1 MSFIINSNGFQA
13 QTASYLKHNFS
24 RLNTS
29 LARLGSGDR
38 IVKIQ
43 DDSAAISVS
52 KKISSAITRN
62 KRVQEIAGNAIGF
75 LKLQQGALQ
84 EIQKTIDRMSELK
97 AMSVDV
103 TQNANDINNYNAEFH
118 ELQQHLRG
126 VRDLKFNST
135 NVFVTEGR
143 DIQMLSTEV
152 GEQGDTQI
160 DRVYVSGNA
169 GDKLTLKVDGSN
181 FTFDIGTA
189 TEIQDDINASNLGD
203 IFLAKNADDGNGFF
217 ELEAKKYNNRYS
229 LNAEYSVSGSAA
241 ASVNSATIQK
251 SSIVHVNLSREGV
264 FRTDTPGG
272 GLVAENGSD
281 LLDITK
287 TLADYDVSDFINY
300 TQNTSTAQADNGAEI
315 SRLMASN
322 LVLESNFGNLRGA
335 VSRLNDVDYAKE
347 TTAMAKW
354 NILYKSS
361 TSMLA
366 QANTNPQLAM
376 TLLA

>member
-13 QTASYLKHNFS
+13 QTATFLKHNFN

-29 LARLGSGDR
+29 LSRLATGDR
-38 IVKIQ
+38 IINVQ
-43 DDSAAISVS
+43 DDSAGISVS
-52 KKISSAITRN
+52 KKLSSAITRN
-62 KRVQEIAGNAIGF
+62 KRVQEVAGNAIGF

-84 EIQKTIDRMSELK
+84 EIQKTIDRMSALK
-97 AMSVDV
+97 AMSIDK
-103 TQNANDINNYNAEFH
+103 TQNANDISNYNAEFH

-126 VRDLKFNST
+126 IRELKFNDT

-152 GEQGDTQI
+152 GEQGDTQV
-160 DRVYVSGNA
+160 DRVRVSGGA
-169 GDKLTLKVDGSN
+169 GDKLTLNVDGSN

-189 TEIQDDINASNLGD
+189 TQIQDDINSSSLGD
-203 IFLAKNADDGNGFF
+203 IFLAKNADDGSGSF
-217 ELEAKKYNNRYS
+217 ELEAKKYNNRFS
-229 LNAEYSVSGSAA
+229 LNASYSVSGSAA
-241 ASVNSATIQK
+241 ASVNTATIQK

-272 GLVAENGSD
+272 GLIAENGSD

-335 VSRLNDVDYAKE
+335 VSRLSDVNYAEE
-347 TTAMAKW
+347 TTAMTKW
-354 NILYKSS
+354 NILYKSA
-361 TSMLA
+361 TAMLS
-366 QANTNPQLAM
+366 QANANPQVAM
-376 TLLA
+376 TLLN

>member
-13 QTASYLKHNFS
+13 QTASYLKQNFS

-118 ELQQHLRG
+118 ELQQYLRG

-135 NVFVTEGR
+135 NVFVT
-143 DIQMLSTEV
+143 
-152 GEQGDTQI
+152 
-160 DRVYVSGNA
+160 
-169 GDKLTLKVDGSN
+169 
-181 FTFDIGTA
+181 
-189 TEIQDDINASNLGD
+189 
-203 IFLAKNADDGNGFF
+203 
-217 ELEAKKYNNRYS
+217 
-229 LNAEYSVSGSAA
+229 
-241 ASVNSATIQK
+241 
-251 SSIVHVNLSREGV
+251 
-264 FRTDTPGG
+264 
-272 GLVAENGSD
+272 
-281 LLDITK
+281 
-287 TLADYDVSDFINY
+287 
-300 TQNTSTAQADNGAEI
+300 
-315 SRLMASN
+315 
-322 LVLESNFGNLRGA
+322 
-335 VSRLNDVDYAKE
+335 
-347 TTAMAKW
+347 
-354 NILYKSS
+354 
-361 TSMLA
+361 
-366 QANTNPQLAM
+366 
-376 TLLA
+376 